1 MYTCGDNPRH
11 YAVAMN
17 KFDFQLLYEDYF
29 GGVVGFSTAQY
40 ENVNGCSNIY
50 FGWGGEDDDLLVRVR
65 QKNYTMVRYDVK
77 TARYDMISHHRD
89 KGNEENPLR
98 IALLKDAFRRQDSEG
113 LRTTKYRVSKYRQE
127 RIYTWINVSLN
138 RSDILQTAPS
148 YTLTLIIMELHKAML
163 RSSKHNKAKHETKKI
178 IHQKVNPPPSIFLQ
192 LHRSHS
198 ES

>member
-50 FGWGGEDDDLLVRVR
+50 FGWGGEDDDLLV
-65 QKNYTMVRYDVK
+65 
-77 TARYDMISHHRD
+77 
-89 KGNEENPLR
+89 R